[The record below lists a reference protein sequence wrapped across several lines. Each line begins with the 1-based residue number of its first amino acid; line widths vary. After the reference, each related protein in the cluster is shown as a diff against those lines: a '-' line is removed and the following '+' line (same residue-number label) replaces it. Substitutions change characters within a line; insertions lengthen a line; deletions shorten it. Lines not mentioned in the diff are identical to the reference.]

1 MRANSGFDR
10 DDEKFINARIRCITF
25 QDYTDTHTHGTWLWK
40 IQRDKS
46 HVTVNYKSSLFPAD
60 KTNWESSKWNKRLWS
75 RWDCEM
81 WFHQT
86 SIKWAIKIS
95 FYGRIMQFVRMLIA
109 YNVEGFNVMRL
120 PHIQNTWKCVINHNK
135 DILISQCRWNVKTS
149 FFRQADCSHQAQV
162 VFAFC
167 ATSQIANICFK
178 HRIYVVSLRVG
189 HAGGDCKER
198 RRMVNIAKLVTFSQA
213 TPNCNK
219 PSAREMARRQK
230 CNIHANFVCAE
241 KCWSEIVVQ
250 LMCNYDWWH

>member
-1 MRANSGFDR
+1 MSLHSNPGACVRANSGFDR

-25 QDYTDTHTHGTWLWK
+25 QDYTDTHTLGTWLWK

-149 FFRQADCSHQAQV
+149 FFR
-162 VFAFC
+162 
-167 ATSQIANICFK
+167 
-178 HRIYVVSLRVG
+178 L
-189 HAGGDCKER
+189 
-198 RRMVNIAKLVTFSQA
+198 
-213 TPNCNK
+213 
-219 PSAREMARRQK
+219 
-230 CNIHANFVCAE
+230 
-241 KCWSEIVVQ
+241 
-250 LMCNYDWWH
+250 